1 MKIKIVETTLTGCHW
16 LSCCLLDLR
25 CEQILGHS
33 SHHFRS
39 QKCPSWLFKMQYNL
53 VLRNH
58 KSSGQLV
65 LFKFCT
71 SSIALTWPR
80 NNSEHV
86 KVKAMNWFSYSSH
99 LISSPGLS
107 PIWPEN
113 RLWKRR
119 ESWLVQD
126 SDRINLRIQRVVFFQ
141 EGDNFL
147 VISRRNVRSSQSNP
161 VTLLCDPNFIQ
172 TSWWQQIVYYI
183 YKHMCV
189 THAFWNKVHTVL
201 LP

>member
-1 MKIKIVETTLTGCHW
+1 MVWFNPKSQPPSEFGSFNLQLVGWKMCEQIGSSPEGENKNSWNHPDW
-16 LSCCLLDLR
+16 LSLVVLLPLDLR

-80 NNSEHV
+80 NNLEHV
-86 KVKAMNWFSYSSH
+86 KAKAMQLILLFFSFDFH
-99 LISSPGLS
+99 LQGFRLFGLKTGFGKD
-107 PIWPEN
+107 E
-113 RLWKRR
+113 
-119 ESWLVQD
+119 
-126 SDRINLRIQRVVFFQ
+126 
-141 EGDNFL
+141 
-147 VISRRNVRSSQSNP
+147 
-161 VTLLCDPNFIQ
+161 
-172 TSWWQQIVYYI
+172 
-183 YKHMCV
+183 
-189 THAFWNKVHTVL
+189 KVD
-201 LP
+201 